1 MKSSMWFALLP
12 PNGCVCV
19 SSVPALILERQIC
32 GCADGGEWSS
42 EATAADA
49 PAVLYIYFFI
59 FFPADEADGV
69 TVRSVAIALGEFP
82 AAVAAAESNRKA
94 ASRGRGTT
102 SDSSYSDYRGKKKQI

>member
-1 MKSSMWFALLP
+1 MELRGHGGRCA
-12 PNGCVCV
+12 
-19 SSVPALILERQIC
+19 C
-32 GCADGGEWSS
+32 GF
-42 EATAADA
+42 
-49 PAVLYIYFFI
+49 IYLFFN

-102 SDSSYSDYRGKKKQI
+102 SDSSYSDYRGKKKANLIKC

>member
-1 MKSSMWFALLP
+1 MELR
-12 PNGCVCV
+12 GHGG
-19 SSVPALILERQIC
+19 R
-32 GCADGGEWSS
+32 CA
-42 EATAADA
+42 
-49 PAVLYIYFFI
+49 FN

-102 SDSSYSDYRGKKKQI
+102 SDSSYSDYREKKKSKSDQVLAKKK